1 MEKASAIMGAELRC
15 SAKLGEVGLVE
26 ARRVSANSIL
36 DFNVHCQLWQWM
48 RQGTKKFQMS
58 LLTCFSHFLQIF
70 CFSSICNE

>member
-48 RQGTKKFQMS
+48 RQGTKKF
-58 LLTCFSHFLQIF
+58 
-70 CFSSICNE
+70 